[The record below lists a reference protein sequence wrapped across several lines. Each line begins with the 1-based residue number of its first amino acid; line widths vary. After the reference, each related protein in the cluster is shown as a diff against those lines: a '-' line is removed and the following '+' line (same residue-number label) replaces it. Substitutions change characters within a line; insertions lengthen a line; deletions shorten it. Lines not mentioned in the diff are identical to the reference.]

1 MKDNTG
7 WGCEMNVLHSECVGR
22 WRYVALSW
30 GLLLLLP
37 LAAPCGAQDASQ
49 PGESPAGQIS
59 HQRTRMTPRQTN
71 QHPVYQGYE
80 NFRKS
85 LRTRQLI
92 AARQKVIARHME
104 KLLKLATE
112 LNAEL
117 ADADS
122 RAPTAAQLRKIEQIR
137 KLAHSIRNDI
147 GMPTYMPIMTPIPLS
162 PPPAPYHNR

>member
-1 MKDNTG
+1 
-7 WGCEMNVLHSECVGR
+7 
-22 WRYVALSW
+22 
-30 GLLLLLP
+30 
-37 LAAPCGAQDASQ
+37 
-49 PGESPAGQIS
+49 
-59 HQRTRMTPRQTN
+59 MTPRQTN

-122 RAPTAAQLRKIEQIR
+122 KAPTAAQLRKIEQIR